1 METSRLEELMEK
13 SIEASNRT
21 THAVRAFVRFGLI
34 EITAT
39 LLGFVVGG
47 LYAGFTGDL
56 QTGVVFGG
64 IVIVIGGI
72 YGLAIGWD
80 ELKKSA
86 GGADETN
93 IKANDPTTN
102 CKFCGAN
109 LHMFSTK
116 CPSCKKRVGL

>member
-47 LYAGFTGDL
+47 LSAGFTGDL

-64 IVIVIGGI
+64 VVIVIGGI

>member
-21 THAVRAFVRFGLI
+21 THAVRAFVRFALI

-39 LLGFVVGG
+39 ILGVAVGG
-47 LYAGFTGDL
+47 L
-56 QTGVVFGG
+56 VGG
-64 IVIVIGGI
+64 IAGEVSAGIFVGAIVILVGGI
-72 YGLAIGWD
+72 YGLTVGWD

-86 GGADETN
+86 GDEEVAVT
-93 IKANDPTTN
+93 KHVDPATN

-116 CPSCKKRVGL
+116 CPNCKKRVGL